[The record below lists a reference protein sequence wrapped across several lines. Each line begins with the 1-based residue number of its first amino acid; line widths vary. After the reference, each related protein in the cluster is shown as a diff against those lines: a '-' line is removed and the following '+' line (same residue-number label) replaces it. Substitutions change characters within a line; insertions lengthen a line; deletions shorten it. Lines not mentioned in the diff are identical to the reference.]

1 MPHELEGQDCWCGR
15 NGCLE
20 EFLSLGGLKNEYFD
34 ITQTKLDIQVIA
46 DAANSSDL
54 VAFSVLQVLDDRIGR
69 STAAIINMFDPNV
82 NIFGRRFAKLNRLYL
97 NVPRKWSGYLLI
109 ENSVTQLMRATED
122 PFALAR
128 GSARIAAVK

>member
-82 NIFGRRFAKLNRLYL
+82 NIFGRRFA
-97 NVPRKWSGYLLI
+97 
-109 ENSVTQLMRATED
+109 
-122 PFALAR
+122 
-128 GSARIAAVK
+128 

>member
-1 MPHELEGQDCWCGR
+1 MNLKGKIVGGGVMAVLR
-15 NGCLE
+15 S
-20 EFLSLGGLKNEYFD
+20 FFSLGGLKNEYFD

-82 NIFGRRFAKLNRLYL
+82 NIFGRRFAKLSRLYL

-109 ENSVTQLMRATED
+109 ENSVTQLTRATED

>member
-1 MPHELEGQDCWCGR
+1 M
-15 NGCLE
+15 
-20 EFLSLGGLKNEYFD
+20 SLGGLENKYFN